1 MLCNQKWLQTHNDP
15 PASASQVLELQAEA
29 AIPTSKLF
37 LLSGILHLSQGTRVT
52 NNSYLALTCINVAG
66 FKMLKSRT
74 YGKERG
80 VKNPCHRSLIF
91 AYIRNPE
98 SSFI

>member
-15 PASASQVLELQAEA
+15 PASAPQVLELQAEA

-52 NNSYLALTCINVAG
+52 NNSYLALTCINVAS